1 MVLRTRS
8 KNIVKLFYPY
18 TLHDIRCG
26 YTPTPTVI
34 QCSFKLQVSYHTLQ
48 QSISGF
54 CMKARHA
61 HICIK
66 YQSAAIESMLQASD
80 KYLDCKLLYFAC
92 CAGVE
97 DRPTKFTM
105 RQESR
110 RESVCKICQKI
121 VIKKTTRRKERSLN
135 CLNRT
140 RTVRSITP
148 FTESTV
154 SKQVIGFKGVDQ
166 IPFDYSCWENKR
178 NSISHGTDL
187 DRIINKLVKDHHHA
201 DVMIMITPSSRHQN
215 LYKLHAIERYSRV
228 HLGMTSITQS
238 ELNNLKLSEA
248 FRKYCIVFSSRYIDL
263 KTVALESKT
272 INNLVNA
279 LHRNCCCL
287 HFSMDTNNCN
297 GSQCTL
303 KNRISTAGDCFKQ
316 GPKVLEATKSIMQSN
331 PEAGDGTI
339 AAEREILHLIHCINA
354 SAPTR
359 GQDIERFFKLA
370 EYLKFNIILRPELC
384 WILSPIVNDDAT
396 NLTRF
401 RLECFMPDK
410 KYMGSICLDSE
421 ELLRKIDNN
430 PGLLD
435 KIQVI
440 EDVFE
445 ITSLPPILIKLF
457 RHLCVCLGLEVI
469 YDIVGEYLF
478 DRYKNVVSV

>member
-1 MVLRTRS
+1 MILRPLAT
-8 KNIVKLFYPY
+8 K
-18 TLHDIRCG
+18 
-26 YTPTPTVI
+26 
-34 QCSFKLQVSYHTLQ
+34 
-48 QSISGF
+48 
-54 CMKARHA
+54 
-61 HICIK
+61 
-66 YQSAAIESMLQASD
+66 SA
-80 KYLDCKLLYFAC
+80 
-92 CAGVE
+92 
-97 DRPTKFTM
+97 M

-110 RESVCKICQKI
+110 RESICKICQKI
-121 VIKKTTRRKERSLN
+121 VIRKTTRRKERNLN

-154 SKQVIGFKGVDQ
+154 SKQVIGFKGADQ
-166 IPFDYSCWENKR
+166 IPFDYSYWKNR
-178 NSISHGTDL
+178 RYSISRGTDL

-201 DVMIMITPSSRHQN
+201 NVMIMITPSSRHQN
-215 LYKLHAIERYSRV
+215 LYKLHVIERYSRV
-228 HLGMTSITQS
+228 HLGMTSITQT
-238 ELNNLKLSEA
+238 ELNNLKLSDA
-248 FRKYCIVFSSRYIDL
+248 FQKYCIVFSSRYINL

-279 LHRNCCCL
+279 LNRNCCCL
-287 HFSMDTNNCN
+287 QFSMDTNKCI

-303 KNRISTAGDCFKQ
+303 KNQISTAGDFFKQ
-316 GPKVLEATKSIMQSN
+316 SPKILEATKSIMQPN
-331 PEAGDGTI
+331 LEAGDGMI
-339 AAEREILHLIHCINA
+339 ATEKEMLYLIHCINA
-354 SAPTR
+354 SSPTR
-359 GQDIERFFKLA
+359 GKDIDRFFKVT

-384 WILSPIVNDDAT
+384 GILSPILNDDAA

-401 RLECFMPDK
+401 HLECFRPDK

-457 RHLCVCLGLEVI
+457 RNLCLWLGLEII
-469 YDIVGEYLF
+469 YDMVGEYFF
-478 DRYKNVVSV
+478 DRLEAGSILY